1 MNSTLHQKAMLVK
14 LSISQWS
21 ARKYDKDAT
30 KLVATQFNTDTRVG
44 RYNKALV
51 SKEATDP
58 TAKIASEAR
67 LYHYENTLPWG
78 DDNFRLL
85 PAANYMGYSQKMR
98 EFKSEFSSAASDFES
113 KFPQYIQDAQSRL
126 NGMFNPADYPPASE
140 IGSFYSMEVTVLPLP
155 TSEDFRVTM
164 QESEVAR
171 IREDIEKHNKEAQ
184 ETAMQDLWKRL
195 YTAVENM
202 AERLS
207 NKDNIFRDSLV
218 GNISE
223 LCGLLPKMNITDDP
237 ELERMRREI
246 EDKLCGYEPITLRK
260 DMAQRAQA
268 AQDAKAIM
276 SNMVGYMVN

>member
-51 SKEATDP
+51 PKEATDP

-67 LYHYENTLPWG
+67 LYHYKNTLPWG

-85 PAANYMGYSQKMR
+85 PAANYMDYSQKMR

-184 ETAMQDLWKRL
+184 EAAMQDLWKRL
-195 YTAVENM
+195 YVAVENM

-260 DMAQRAQA
+260 DMAQRTQA